1 MRNSPV
7 GRAHRVMKKVVLALA
22 VVVAPGLERALANDF
37 PTQARVEFVLACM
50 NLEGGQSYDTLYP
63 CVCMIDRIASQISYE
78 DYTTA
83 ETLNFLYSTP
93 GERGGIFRDAAP
105 EARSRIEQF
114 QTLHEDAETSCFVSR
129 RRAGGDEPS

>member
-1 MRNSPV
+1 
-7 GRAHRVMKKVVLALA
+7 MKKVLLALA
-22 VVVAPGLERALANDF
+22 VVAAPGVERALANDF

-83 ETLNFLYSTP
+83 ETLSFLYSTP

-114 QTLHEDAETSCFVSR
+114 QTLHEEAKAVCFVSR
-129 RRAGGDEPS
+129 RSKGGDEQS

>member
-1 MRNSPV
+1 
-7 GRAHRVMKKVVLALA
+7 MKKVLLALA
-22 VVVAPGLERALANDF
+22 VIAAPGIERALANDF

-50 NLEGGQSYDTLYP
+50 NLGGGQSYDTLYP
-63 CVCMIDRIASQISYE
+63 CVCMVDRIASQISYE

-83 ETLNFLYSTP
+83 ETLSFLYSTP

-114 QTLHEDAETSCFVSR
+114 QTLHEEAEATCFVSQKG
-129 RRAGGDEPS
+129 AGVDEPS

>member
-1 MRNSPV
+1 
-7 GRAHRVMKKVVLALA
+7 MKKVLLALA
-22 VVVAPGLERALANDF
+22 VVAAPGIERALANDF

-83 ETLNFLYSTP
+83 ETLSFLYSTP

-114 QTLHEDAETSCFVSR
+114 QTLHEEAEATCFVSGKSR
-129 RRAGGDEPS
+129 VGGEPS

>member
-1 MRNSPV
+1 
-7 GRAHRVMKKVVLALA
+7 MKKVVLALA

-114 QTLHEDAETSCFVSR
+114 QTLHKDAETSCFVSR
-129 RRAGGDEPS
+129 RRAGGDELS

>member
-1 MRNSPV
+1 
-7 GRAHRVMKKVVLALA
+7 MKKVVLALA

-114 QTLHEDAETSCFVSR
+114 QTLHEDAETSCFISP

>member
-1 MRNSPV
+1 
-7 GRAHRVMKKVVLALA
+7 MKKVLLALA
-22 VVVAPGLERALANDF
+22 VVVAPGVERALANDF

-50 NLEGGQSYDTLYP
+50 NLGGGQSYDTLYP
-63 CVCMIDRIASQISYE
+63 CVCMIDRIASQITYE

-83 ETLNFLYSTP
+83 ETLSFLYSTP

-114 QTLHEDAETSCFVSR
+114 QTLHEEAEATCFVSR
-129 RRAGGDEPS
+129 RSTGGDEPS